1 MFLFSVP
8 VGALG
13 GCTSVHVCS
22 NEHNDESQEEM
33 ARRKLCDPNPQLQP
47 ELWRKREQI
56 IGDLVQKSQLECF

>member
-1 MFLFSVP
+1 M
-8 VGALG
+8 
-13 GCTSVHVCS
+13 HVCS

-47 ELWRKREQI
+47 ELWREREQI